1 MLGRTVSGL
10 LGDHPRLQVTR
21 TTRGS
26 PGRDE
31 LRFDAETD
39 SPRRLLAEAH
49 SDWVVNAIGV
59 IKPLIEEGDPA
70 SVAKAMAVNATF
82 PHRLA
87 AAAVAHGARV
97 IQIAT
102 DGVFRGADPPYDE
115 DAPHDSVGV
124 YEQSKSRGEVRC
136 RDVLQVRCSII
147 GPEDPPVRSLLGW
160 VLSQPEGTQIT
171 GYADHRWNG
180 VTTLH
185 FAKVCAGV
193 ILEDLDLPSPLHL
206 VPADVVSKAELLE
219 LALHAYGREDVTV
232 LVERAGTAVDRTL
245 TTRYPDANRRLW
257 RAAGYSAP
265 PTIARMLTELA
276 STGGW
281 PR

>member
-1 MLGRTVSGL
+1 MLGRAVGGL
-10 LGDHPRLQVTR
+10 LGEDPRLQVTR

-31 LRFDAETD
+31 LHFDAETD
-39 SPRRLLAEAH
+39 SPQRLLAEAH

-70 SVAKAMAVNATF
+70 SVAKAMAINATF
-82 PHRLA
+82 PYRLG
-87 AAAVAHGARV
+87 AAAVAQGARV

-102 DGVFRGADPPYDE
+102 DGVFRGTDPPYDE
-115 DAPHDSVGV
+115 DAPHDAVGV
-124 YEQSKSRGEVRC
+124 YEQSKSSGEVRC
-136 RDVLQVRCSII
+136 RDVLHLRCSII
-147 GPEDPPVRSLLGW
+147 GPEEPPVQSLLGW
-160 VLSQPEGTQIT
+160 VLSQPEGARIA
-171 GYADHRWNG
+171 GYANHRWNG

-193 ILEDLDLPSPLHL
+193 IIQDLDLPSPLHL
-206 VPADVVSKAELLE
+206 VPADAVSKAELLE

-232 LVERAGTAVDRTL
+232 LVEHAGTAVDRTL
-245 TTRYPDANRRLW
+245 ITRYPDANRSVW
-257 RAAGYSAP
+257 RAAGYDAP

-276 STGGW
+276 STSDR